1 MKMDKPRPM
10 ALVAHE
16 KPWVISFLDSPL
28 SSMYFSNCNHGV
40 LHLYLLVL
48 RIFQVLFSGA
58 CFCSLYHFSSL
69 YMFNDLTGTFSS
81 LS

>member
-28 SSMYFSNCNHGV
+28 SSTYFSNCNHEV
-40 LHLYLLVL
+40 LRLYLLVL

-58 CFCSLYHFSSL
+58 CFCSLYHSSSL
-69 YMFNDLTGTFSS
+69 YNFNDSTGNFCS
-81 LS
+81 LF